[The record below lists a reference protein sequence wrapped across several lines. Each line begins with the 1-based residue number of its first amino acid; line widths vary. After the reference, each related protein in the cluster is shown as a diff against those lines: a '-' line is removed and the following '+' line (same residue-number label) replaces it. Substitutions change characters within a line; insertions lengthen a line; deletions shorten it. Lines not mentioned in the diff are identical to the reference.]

1 MTNTTRRISLAGS
14 ALVLA
19 LVLLFSLGAAA
30 QNLTRVTIQIDGAA
44 VPYYTPLYIAQ
55 ELGFFAEEGLD
66 VEFIY
71 GAAADIVRN
80 VAVQN
85 VEFGFP
91 NADSVIAA
99 RATGIPVKVVHTTLQ
114 HGLGATIFKADNG
127 INEPRDLKGKTVAI
141 TSYGS
146 PNYIQL
152 QVLLKNAGLSL
163 DDVNL
168 RIVGTGA
175 IVNALVTDQVDAI
188 VFSMLRTF
196 ELRHAGVDVSEW
208 RSDDFLPSFGN
219 VVVTSDAYAQRNPE
233 IVRAF
238 VRGLNKGL
246 QYLIDGNVR
255 AALDV
260 VIPAYTPS
268 YEGSEDYLT
277 DVLNQVYAGYLWQ
290 SEDTAA
296 NGLGWGNLDRWNE
309 SIRVQREYGIIEG
322 SLDAAEF
329 VTNEFLN

>member
-1 MTNTTRRISLAGS
+1 MNMSTATLRTSLLCA
-14 ALVLA
+14 
-19 LVLLFSLGAAA
+19 VLLTLVVALGASA
-30 QNLTRVTIQIDGAA
+30 QGLTRVTVQIDGAA
-44 VPYYTPLYIAQ
+44 VPYYLPLYIAK
-55 ELGFFAEEGLD
+55 EKGFFAEEGLD
-66 VEFIY
+66 VEFLY

-99 RATGIPVKVVHTTLQ
+99 RASGIPVKVVHTTLQ
-114 HGLGATIFKADNG
+114 HGLGATIFKTNRG
-127 INEPRDLKGKTVAI
+127 IKEPRDLKGKTVAI

-152 QVLLKNAGLSL
+152 QVLLKNAGLTL
-163 DDVNL
+163 DDINL

-219 VVVTSDAYAQRNPE
+219 VVVTSDAYAERNPQV
-233 IVRAF
+233 VRAF
-238 VRGLNKGL
+238 IRGLNKAL

-255 AALDV
+255 TALDV
-260 VIPAYTPS
+260 VIPKYTPS
-268 YEGSEDYLT
+268 YEGNEDYLT
-277 DVLNQVYAGYLWQ
+277 DVLNQVYVGYLWQ

-296 NGLGWGNLDRWNE
+296 HGLGWGNLDRWNE
-309 SIRVQREYGIIEG
+309 AIRIQREYGIINRD
-322 SLDAAEF
+322 LDAAEF